1 MSTPSH
7 DRQFFDTFLLVLGV
21 LVAIAIVIYVLSRII
36 SARTQEAHL
45 LEEPRVQQ
53 ELAARIAPVGRVAV
67 AGEDN
72 SGLEPAATVP
82 ATTAA
87 APAAQELSGEQVY
100 NMACVACHG
109 AGIGGAPKL
118 GDSDAWAGRIAQG
131 ADTLHQ
137 HAIQGFQGEAG
148 YMPPKGGRV
157 DLSDE
162 AVRGAVDYMVQSA
175 Q

>member
-1 MSTPSH
+1 VSTPSH

-21 LVAIAIVIYVLSRII
+21 LVAIAVVIYVLARVI

-45 LEEPRVQQ
+45 GEEPRVQQ
-53 ELAARIAPVGRVAV
+53 EVAARIAPVGRVAV
-67 AGEDN
+67 AGADN
-72 SGLEPAATVP
+72 SALEPA
-82 ATTAA
+82 TAA
-87 APAAQELSGEQVY
+87 PAAAADAAAAQELSGEQVY

-109 AGIGGAPKL
+109 AGIAGAPKL
-118 GDSDAWAGRIAQG
+118 GDAEGWAARIAQG

-137 HAIQGFQGEAG
+137 HAIQGFQGQAG

-162 AVRGAVDYMVQSA
+162 AVMGAVDYMVQTA

>member
-45 LEEPRVQQ
+45 MEEPRVQQ
-53 ELAARIAPVGRVAV
+53 EVAARIAPVGRVAV

-72 SGLEPAATVP
+72 TGLEPAPAAP
-82 ATTAA
+82 ATTVAA
-87 APAAQELSGEQVY
+87 AAAQELSGEQVY

-118 GDSDAWAGRIAQG
+118 GDTAGWAERIAQG
-131 ADTLHQ
+131 ADALYR
-137 HAIQGFQGEAG
+137 HALQGFQGQAG

-162 AVRGAVDYMVQSA
+162 AVKGAVDYMMQSVQ
-175 Q
+175 